1 VRRLVVALMV
11 LGAGLAGAAYAGGKK
26 EERQAKRATG
36 ALISAT
42 LEGGMIKWKIAL
54 DGEGEKVF
62 QMAPQV
68 SVMYTEKNGNKIARA
83 VRPQTARAAEA
94 KGNALIAQGEFVKAE
109 LQGNKVL
116 MTIKAG
122 EGEKATQEVYGL
134 PSRLIVAY
142 QDGEPLTALAIHA
155 QGGGKDKPEK
165 GDRGGK
171 RNKEGDNKPPE
182 NL

>member
-1 VRRLVVALMV
+1 
-11 LGAGLAGAAYAGGKK
+11 
-26 EERQAKRATG
+26 
-36 ALISAT
+36 
-42 LEGGMIKWKIAL
+42 
-54 DGEGEKVF
+54 
-62 QMAPQV
+62 
-68 SVMYTEKNGNKIARA
+68 
-83 VRPQTARAAEA
+83 
-94 KGNALIAQGEFVKAE
+94 
-109 LQGNKVL
+109 